1 MVMKKRKIIG
11 LITTSPEFDYPQR
24 VLDGVFSQCEKYGYD
39 VAVFAPLTQVCNP
52 YKDYLK
58 GELNIFELINYDLL
72 DGIILTPITLT
83 VAGVQ
88 GVMEYLLKRIKA
100 ECKKPVVS
108 LDLPAGDFETI
119 RTDDRKSFFNI
130 TEHLINVHNCK
141 NIYMLSGMKGTE
153 IGELRLNGYKDA
165 LIEYGIGVK
174 EENIFYGDFWYTS
187 GERLAD
193 DIISRKV
200 TMPDAIVCANDH
212 MAIGLTNRLI
222 AGGIKIPENVIV
234 TGHDATQD
242 VCINIPTVTSYIPEV
257 RHCAAEAVNYLHSI
271 IAPDEPVIPTEYEG
285 TEKSLCIGA
294 TCGCEENLEYT
305 KNRLTNSIYHSN
317 KNYGENLLENID
329 ISFLLES
336 YISEI
341 YTGATSPEDLLKKIY
356 ESTYLIQPYE
366 RFYLCLTEDWL
377 NTGIERTTGYPDKMK
392 VAIRSI
398 TNYLPGN
405 DLGGEINEN
414 DLFDTSLMFP
424 RLHNH
429 NDTPRGFY
437 FTPVHFKD
445 SLLGYGVLECSL
457 SQTKKIGN
465 VYRNWIRNINNGLE
479 MIRVQNTIS
488 EFSRHDAMTGLYNRR
503 GMDIAINDFRSRA
516 SSEDSWLVFV
526 VDMDGL
532 KYINDHFGH
541 NEGDFGIKTVA
552 SALTSAVKGNQVC
565 IRSGGDEFYIIG
577 MDNYTEEDARAFIER
592 FNSNL
597 ERLSKA
603 SGRDYPITA
612 SIGYALKPVKSDYSI
627 DEILKL
633 ADTDMYN
640 NKSEKKRNRR

>member
-1 MVMKKRKIIG
+1 MKKRKLIG
-11 LITTSPEFDYPQR
+11 LITASPEFDYPQR

-52 YKDYLK
+52 YKEYLK

-88 GVMEYLLKRIKA
+88 GVMDYLLEKIEA
-100 ECKKPVVS
+100 ECKVPVVS
-108 LDLPAGDFETI
+108 LDLPSGDFETI
-119 RTDDRKSFFNI
+119 RTDDRQSFFNI
-130 TEHLINVHNCK
+130 TEHIIKKHNRR
-141 NIYMLSGMKGTE
+141 NIYMLTGIKGTE
-153 IGELRLNGYKDA
+153 IAEMRLNGYKDA
-165 LIEYGIGVK
+165 VTKYGIGVK
-174 EENIFYGDFWYTS
+174 EENIFYGDFWFNS
-187 GERLAD
+187 GERLAE
-193 DIISRKV
+193 DIIAHRV
-200 TMPDAIVCANDH
+200 PMPEAIICANDH
-212 MAIGLTNRLI
+212 MAIGLTNRLL
-222 AGGIKIPENVIV
+222 AGGIKIPEDVIV

-242 VCINIPTVTSYIPEV
+242 SCINIPTVTSYIPEV
-257 RHCAAEAVNYLHSI
+257 RHCAAEAVNYLHKLIS
-271 IAPDEPVIPTEYEG
+271 PDEPEFPVDYDG
-285 TEKSLCIGA
+285 TEKSLCIGS
-294 TCGCEENLEYT
+294 TCGCEEDIEYT
-305 KNRLTNSIYHSN
+305 KSRLTNSIYHSN
-317 KNYGENLLENID
+317 KNYGENLLDNID

-336 YISEI
+336 YVSEI
-341 YTGATSPEDLLKKIY
+341 FTGATSPEDLLRKIY

-377 NTGIERTTGYPDKMK
+377 NTGTVRTSGYPDKMK
-392 VAIRSI
+392 IAIRSI

-405 DLGGEINEN
+405 DLNGDLDEN
-414 DLFDTSLMFP
+414 TLFDTSVMFP
-424 RLHNH
+424 RIHH
-429 NDTPRGFY
+429 YHEVPRAFY

-445 SLLGYGVLECSL
+445 SLLGYGVLECNL

-516 SSEDSWLVFV
+516 TNEDSWLVFV

-532 KYINDHFGH
+532 KYINDHYGH

-552 SALTSAVKGNQVC
+552 TALSSTVKGTQVC

-577 MDNYTEEDARAFIER
+577 MDNYDEEYAKSFIAD
-592 FNSNL
+592 FNTCL
-597 ERLSKA
+597 EKLSKA
-603 SGRDYPITA
+603 SGKEYPISA
-612 SIGYALKPVKSDYSI
+612 SIGYSLKPVKSDYSI

-640 NKSEKKRNRR
+640 NKSEKKKNRK